1 MDRQIWKIAIAV
13 VAAALALAA
22 LASAEEAEVTKCTAL
37 DICYCVNTK
46 YLDAITANV
55 SRVRQLIADN
65 KAKGKAV
72 GYLSVPLSPAGGG
85 SYQVNSDAA
94 KRITSDVEKRLG
106 LGSVWILNP
115 GAEGSDAMTGGS
127 GADYMFMWTQILEG
141 RTGHGEDFDF
151 FYFAGPTDFSKFFLQ
166 PEKDGKDQK
175 EQPKTDPGTGE
186 DYFGKLEAFFDKRV
200 ASDPDF
206 KKAVEQGQIS
216 KTGFRN
222 YYGLRASV
230 AFSYG
235 SHDEWNI
242 ARLLNERR
250 RGAAEFG
257 IANQLSIFFDGR
269 PVNPGAFESAAASG
283 DTGRCVK

>member
-13 VAAALALAA
+13 VAAALALGA

-85 SYQVNSDAA
+85 SYQVHSDAA

-115 GAEGSDAMTGGS
+115 RAEGSGPLTAGVRGG
-127 GADYMFMWTQILEG
+127 
-141 RTGHGEDFDF
+141 
-151 FYFAGPTDFSKFFLQ
+151 
-166 PEKDGKDQK
+166 
-175 EQPKTDPGTGE
+175 
-186 DYFGKLEAFFDKRV
+186 
-200 ASDPDF
+200 
-206 KKAVEQGQIS
+206 
-216 KTGFRN
+216 
-222 YYGLRASV
+222 
-230 AFSYG
+230 
-235 SHDEWNI
+235 
-242 ARLLNERR
+242 
-250 RGAAEFG
+250 
-257 IANQLSIFFDGR
+257 
-269 PVNPGAFESAAASG
+269 
-283 DTGRCVK
+283 